1 MGHLFEIDNIKTEKD
16 NAMRKFRRIKNIA
29 NLFRLVEIFLVLM
42 FISWVSTNHLSNLL
56 KGIGEHLYNFSV
68 FVAKPKFVFLV
79 GNAIILTLFA
89 KSGNNS
95 SSSPSSSSISNGFSE
110 TSIHHDLYDE
120 FIKNGSRNGAVS
132 KSEVK
137 EEEIVF
143 QDKETVIEKEYDD
156 VLVRKP
162 VITTT
167 SGDVDLMDSNNR
179 SYRRSKSENS
189 KNHGVHEKQSLRR
202 LRRSETE
209 KYRNVEKKEVSSCE
223 DVDMMSNDELRKKV
237 EDFIAKQMRFHREE
251 SMTIVLPKTKNEY

>member
-1 MGHLFEIDNIKTEKD
+1 MDHLFEIDNIKTEKH

-29 NLFRLVEIFLVLM
+29 NLCRLVEIFLVLM

-56 KGIGEHLYNFSV
+56 KGTGEHLYNFSV
-68 FVAKPKFVFLV
+68 FIAKPKFVFLV
-79 GNAIILTLFA
+79 GNVIILTLFA
-89 KSGNNS
+89 KSGKNSS

-110 TSIHHDLYDE
+110 TSHHDLYDE
-120 FIKNGSRNGAVS
+120 FIKNSNRNGAVS
-132 KSEVK
+132 KTEVIK

-156 VLVRKP
+156 ILVRNP

-167 SGDVDLMDSNNR
+167 TGDVDLVDSNNR

-189 KNHGVHEKQSLRR
+189 KIHGVHEKQSLRK
-202 LRRSETE
+202 LRRSETQ
-209 KYRNVEKKEVSSCE
+209 KYRNVENKKVSSCE
-223 DVDMMSNDELRKKV
+223 DVEMMSNDELRKKV

-251 SMTIVLPKTKNEY
+251 SMTIVLSKSKN